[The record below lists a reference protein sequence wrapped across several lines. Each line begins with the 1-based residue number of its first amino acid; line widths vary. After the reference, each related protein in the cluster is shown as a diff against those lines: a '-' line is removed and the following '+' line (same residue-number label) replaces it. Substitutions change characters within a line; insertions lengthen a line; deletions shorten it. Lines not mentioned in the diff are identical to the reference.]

1 MQNRIGYLKR
11 ALVGTL
17 VGILLGSVATVL
29 LIRDGNF
36 FAALLMGAAV
46 LLQLVAV
53 GYYWKGLKQL
63 GGRN

>member
-1 MQNRIGYLKR
+1 
-11 ALVGTL
+11 
-17 VGILLGSVATVL
+17 
-29 LIRDGNF
+29 
-36 FAALLMGAAV
+36 MGAAV